1 MSNLDLLVFGSLTFT
16 AALFLVGTALVFCAA
31 DRKRRLMDEAEA
43 MDEIA
48 AMFNET
54 QRILDERAKQ
64 EEGKPNS

>member
-16 AALFLVGTALVFCAA
+16 AAIFLVGTALVFCVA

-48 AMFNET
+48 AMFDET
-54 QRILDERAKQ
+54 QSILDARAKQ